1 MRIYEYT
8 WYIYMNIKKRKAKQK
23 NIYIYYK
30 YIRNHTKRTCATYDR
45 HHKWGAGCESRGEK
59 GRERVGGS
67 ERYGEKKRRN
77 IERFF
82 FFIRYSVSSSM
93 REDIIRD
100 RALTKGNTFQPS
112 SRCFPPSFDR
122 SNENNETDPSLS
134 HKNCRFLIEILFD
147 KKEKI
152 IIDTLFFLLFF
163 FFYIHLLY
171 TIQFIIFSILVVKE
185 ISFT

>member
-1 MRIYEYT
+1 MRITRRE
-8 WYIYMNIKKRKAKQK
+8 R
-23 NIYIYYK
+23 
-30 YIRNHTKRTCATYDR
+30 
-45 HHKWGAGCESRGEK
+45 AGES
-59 GRERVGGS
+59 GREWALRW
-67 ERYGEKKRRN
+67 ERETKYRT
-77 IERFF
+77 IF

>member
-1 MRIYEYT
+1 MPGIINEVQGA
-8 WYIYMNIKKRKAKQK
+8 NHAERK
-23 NIYIYYK
+23 
-30 YIRNHTKRTCATYDR
+30 
-45 HHKWGAGCESRGEK
+45 G
-59 GRERVGGS
+59 GREWEGVSVTVR
-67 ERYGEKKRRN
+67 KRDEISN
-77 IERFF
+77 DF

-152 IIDTLFFLLFF
+152 IIDTFFFLLF

-171 TIQFIIFSILVVKE
+171 TIQFIIFSVLVVKE